1 LHTAISHKRK
11 QRIGLR
17 LQGGEGLAEP
27 ADSSEASRPEHAME
41 MAEEEK
47 RVHAALNRLSPEH
60 RLVLI
65 MKDMEGQKYE
75 DMAEVLQVPVG
86 TIRSRLHRA
95 RLELR
100 DILLLGRQEKRKS
113 N

>member
-1 LHTAISHKRK
+1 MGT
-11 QRIGLR
+11 
-17 LQGGEGLAEP
+17 GEPTDLAETN
-27 ADSSEASRPEHAME
+27 RPDYALE

-47 RVHAALNRLSPEH
+47 RVHEALKRLSPEH
-60 RLVLI
+60 RVVLI

-75 DMAEVLQVPVG
+75 DMAEILQVPVG

-100 DILLLGRQEKRKS
+100 DIFLLKDKQD
-113 N
+113 